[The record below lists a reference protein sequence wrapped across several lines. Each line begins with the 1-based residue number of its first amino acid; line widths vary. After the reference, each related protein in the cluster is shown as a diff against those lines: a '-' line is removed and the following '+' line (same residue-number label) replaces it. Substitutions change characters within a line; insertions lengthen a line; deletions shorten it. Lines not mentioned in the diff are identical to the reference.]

1 MFTFYS
7 KIATGIPP
15 NYCYNISYFGKNVR
29 IISMIK
35 KDFIQPLNPIV
46 TNLAPDGLLDFQLA
60 VRDIPDLVR
69 LTFGEPGFNV
79 DDAIKARIIQSVQED
94 NSHYADSQGERDL
107 RNAAVAYFNKKYD
120 LNYSGEDNIIVTIG
134 VSEAIN
140 VVFLTLLND
149 NEGVIVP
156 EPAYPPYFASLDLAH
171 GKKVS
176 INTRPTDF
184 KLTPDQVD
192 EAMEKAKVPVKAIL
206 FNYPSNPT
214 GATYTSEQLSALA
227 DVLRGTDIT
236 VIADEIYSELV
247 YDGQHTS
254 ISQYLPDQTLVLNGV
269 SKSHAMTGYRIGF
282 VVGPTKLIS
291 AVGLIHQ
298 FAVTSASNPAMAGA
312 AEALGTEAGRQ
323 DTLAMKAEY
332 AARRDYLVK
341 ALREHGFANPQKAAA
356 FYVFAQIPDGLEQD
370 YVAFS
375 LALAQEGKVA
385 VIPGSAFGIGG
396 AGYIRLSYAASLAD
410 LQTAVARIAA
420 FITD

>member
-1 MFTFYS
+1 MSLNERLTQ
-7 KIATGIPP
+7 
-15 NYCYNISYFGKNVR
+15 
-29 IISMIK
+29 
-35 KDFIQPLNPIV
+35 IQPNAIRAFDAQISDV
-46 TNLAPDGLLDFQLA
+46 A
-60 VRDIPDLVR
+60 DILK
-69 LTFGEPGFNV
+69 LTLGEPDFNV
-79 DDAIKARIIQSVQED
+79 PTHIKQAAIDSILADD
-94 NSHYADSQGERDL
+94 SHYAPAAGTQALREAAVQFLADRYNLQYDADSQ
-107 RNAAVAYFNKKYD
+107 V
-120 LNYSGEDNIIVTIG
+120 IVTLGATEGIYDTITAVVNPGDRVLIPAPNFPLYDPTVVLAGG
-134 VSEAIN
+134 VPTYVDTSA
-140 VVFLTLLND
+140 
-149 NEGVIVP
+149 
-156 EPAYPPYFASLDLAH
+156 
-171 GKKVS
+171 
-176 INTRPTDF
+176 TDF
-184 KLTPDQVD
+184 LLTPDQLQG
-192 EAMEKAKVPVKAIL
+192 AIDTYGDQL
-206 FNYPSNPT
+206 MAVVLNYPSNPT

-254 ISQYLPDQTLVLNGV
+254 IAQYLPDQTLVLNGV

-282 VVGPTKLIS
+282 VVGPTKLIR

-341 ALREHGFANPQKAAA
+341 ALRELGFAIPQPAGA
-356 FYVFAQIPDGLEQD
+356 FYVFAQISDGLEQD
-370 YVAFS
+370 DVAFS

-385 VIPGSAFGIGG
+385 VIPGSAFGIDG

-410 LQTAVARIAA
+410 LQTAVARIAT

>member
-1 MFTFYS
+1 MSLNERLTQ
-7 KIATGIPP
+7 
-15 NYCYNISYFGKNVR
+15 
-29 IISMIK
+29 
-35 KDFIQPLNPIV
+35 IQPNAIRAFDAQISDV
-46 TNLAPDGLLDFQLA
+46 A
-60 VRDIPDLVR
+60 DILK
-69 LTFGEPGFNV
+69 LTLGEPDFNV
-79 DDAIKARIIQSVQED
+79 PTHIKQAAIDSVLADD
-94 NSHYADSQGERDL
+94 SHYAPAAGTQALREAAVQFLTDRYNLQYDADSQ
-107 RNAAVAYFNKKYD
+107 V
-120 LNYSGEDNIIVTIG
+120 IVTLGATEGIYDTITAVVNPGDRVLIPAPNFPLYDPTVVLAGG
-134 VSEAIN
+134 VPTYVDTSA
-140 VVFLTLLND
+140 
-149 NEGVIVP
+149 
-156 EPAYPPYFASLDLAH
+156 
-171 GKKVS
+171 
-176 INTRPTDF
+176 TDF
-184 KLTPDQVD
+184 LLTPAQLQGAIDTYGDQLV
-192 EAMEKAKVPVKAIL
+192 AVVL
-206 FNYPSNPT
+206 NYPSNPT

-227 DVLRGTDIT
+227 DVLRGTDVT

-254 ISQYLPDQTLVLNGV
+254 IAQYLPDQTLVLNGV

-282 VVGPTKLIS
+282 VVGPTELIR

-341 ALREHGFANPQKAAA
+341 ALRELGFAIPQPAGA
-356 FYVFAQIPDGLEQD
+356 FYVFAQIPDGLVQD
-370 YVAFS
+370 DVAFS

>member
-1 MFTFYS
+1 MSLNERLTQ
-7 KIATGIPP
+7 
-15 NYCYNISYFGKNVR
+15 
-29 IISMIK
+29 
-35 KDFIQPLNPIV
+35 IQPNAIRAFDAQISDV
-46 TNLAPDGLLDFQLA
+46 A
-60 VRDIPDLVR
+60 DILK
-69 LTFGEPGFNV
+69 LTLGEPDFNV
-79 DDAIKARIIQSVQED
+79 PTHIKQAAIDSILADD
-94 NSHYADSQGERDL
+94 SHYAPAAGTQALREAAVQFLADRYNLQYDADSQ
-107 RNAAVAYFNKKYD
+107 V
-120 LNYSGEDNIIVTIG
+120 IVTLGATEGIYDTITAVVNPGDRVLIPAPNFPLYDPTVVLAGG
-134 VSEAIN
+134 VPTYVDTSA
-140 VVFLTLLND
+140 
-149 NEGVIVP
+149 
-156 EPAYPPYFASLDLAH
+156 
-171 GKKVS
+171 
-176 INTRPTDF
+176 TDF
-184 KLTPDQVD
+184 LLTPDQLQG
-192 EAMEKAKVPVKAIL
+192 AIDTYGDQL
-206 FNYPSNPT
+206 MAVVLNYPSNPT

-254 ISQYLPDQTLVLNGV
+254 IAQYLPDQTLVLNGV

-341 ALREHGFANPQKAAA
+341 ALRELGFAIPQPAGA

-370 YVAFS
+370 DVAFS

-410 LQTAVARIAA
+410 LQTAVARIAT

>member
-1 MFTFYS
+1 MSLNERLTQ
-7 KIATGIPP
+7 
-15 NYCYNISYFGKNVR
+15 
-29 IISMIK
+29 
-35 KDFIQPLNPIV
+35 IQPNAIRAFDAQISDV
-46 TNLAPDGLLDFQLA
+46 A
-60 VRDIPDLVR
+60 DILK
-69 LTFGEPGFNV
+69 LTLGEPDFNV
-79 DDAIKARIIQSVQED
+79 PTHIKQAAIDSILADD
-94 NSHYADSQGERDL
+94 SHYAPAAGTQALREAAVQFLADRYNLQYDADSQ
-107 RNAAVAYFNKKYD
+107 V
-120 LNYSGEDNIIVTIG
+120 IVTLGATEGIYDTITAVVNPGDRVLIPAPNFPLYDPTVVLAGG
-134 VSEAIN
+134 VPTYVDTSA
-140 VVFLTLLND
+140 
-149 NEGVIVP
+149 
-156 EPAYPPYFASLDLAH
+156 
-171 GKKVS
+171 
-176 INTRPTDF
+176 TDF
-184 KLTPDQVD
+184 LLTPDQLQG
-192 EAMEKAKVPVKAIL
+192 AIDTYGDQL
-206 FNYPSNPT
+206 MAVVLNYPSNPT

-254 ISQYLPDQTLVLNGV
+254 IAQYLPDQTLVLNGV

-282 VVGPTKLIS
+282 VVGPTKLIR

-341 ALREHGFANPQKAAA
+341 ALRELGFAIPQPAGA

-370 YVAFS
+370 DVAFS

>member
-1 MFTFYS
+1 MSLNERLTQ
-7 KIATGIPP
+7 
-15 NYCYNISYFGKNVR
+15 
-29 IISMIK
+29 
-35 KDFIQPLNPIV
+35 IQPNAIRAFDAQISDV
-46 TNLAPDGLLDFQLA
+46 A
-60 VRDIPDLVR
+60 DILK
-69 LTFGEPGFNV
+69 LTLGEPDFNV
-79 DDAIKARIIQSVQED
+79 PTHIKQAAIDSILADD
-94 NSHYADSQGERDL
+94 SHYAPAAGTQTLREAAVHFLADRYNLQYDADSQ
-107 RNAAVAYFNKKYD
+107 V
-120 LNYSGEDNIIVTIG
+120 IVTLGATEGIYDTITAVVNPGDRVLIPAPNFPLYDPTVVLAGG
-134 VSEAIN
+134 VPTYVDTSA
-140 VVFLTLLND
+140 
-149 NEGVIVP
+149 
-156 EPAYPPYFASLDLAH
+156 
-171 GKKVS
+171 
-176 INTRPTDF
+176 TDF
-184 KLTPDQVD
+184 LLTPDQLQG
-192 EAMEKAKVPVKAIL
+192 AIDTYGDQL
-206 FNYPSNPT
+206 VAVVLNYPSNPT

-254 ISQYLPDQTLVLNGV
+254 IAQYLPDQTLVLNGV

-332 AARRDYLVK
+332 SARRDYLVK
-341 ALREHGFANPQKAAA
+341 ALRELGFAIPQPAGA
-356 FYVFAQIPDGLEQD
+356 FYVFAQIPDGLDQD
-370 YVAFS
+370 DGAFS

>member
-1 MFTFYS
+1 MSLNERLTQ
-7 KIATGIPP
+7 
-15 NYCYNISYFGKNVR
+15 
-29 IISMIK
+29 
-35 KDFIQPLNPIV
+35 IQPNAIRAFDAQISDV
-46 TNLAPDGLLDFQLA
+46 A
-60 VRDIPDLVR
+60 DILK
-69 LTFGEPGFNV
+69 LTLGEPDFNV
-79 DDAIKARIIQSVQED
+79 PTHIKQAAIDSILADD
-94 NSHYADSQGERDL
+94 SHYAPAAGTQALREAAVQFLADRYNLQYDADSQ
-107 RNAAVAYFNKKYD
+107 V
-120 LNYSGEDNIIVTIG
+120 IVTLGATEGIYDTITAVVNPGDRVLIPAPNFPLYDPTVVLAGG
-134 VSEAIN
+134 VPTYVDTSA
-140 VVFLTLLND
+140 
-149 NEGVIVP
+149 
-156 EPAYPPYFASLDLAH
+156 
-171 GKKVS
+171 
-176 INTRPTDF
+176 TDF
-184 KLTPDQVD
+184 LLTPDQLQG
-192 EAMEKAKVPVKAIL
+192 AIDTYGDQL
-206 FNYPSNPT
+206 MAVVLNYPLNPT

-254 ISQYLPDQTLVLNGV
+254 IAQYLPDQTLVLNGV

-282 VVGPTKLIS
+282 VVGPTKLIR

-341 ALREHGFANPQKAAA
+341 ALRELGFAIPQPAGA

-370 YVAFS
+370 DVAFS

-410 LQTAVARIAA
+410 LQTAVARIAT

>member
-1 MFTFYS
+1 MSLNERLTQ
-7 KIATGIPP
+7 
-15 NYCYNISYFGKNVR
+15 
-29 IISMIK
+29 
-35 KDFIQPLNPIV
+35 IQPNAIRAFDAQISDV
-46 TNLAPDGLLDFQLA
+46 A
-60 VRDIPDLVR
+60 DILK
-69 LTFGEPGFNV
+69 LTLGEPDFNV
-79 DDAIKARIIQSVQED
+79 PTHIKQAAIDSILADD
-94 NSHYADSQGERDL
+94 SHYAPAAGTQALREAAVQFLADRYNLQYDADSQ
-107 RNAAVAYFNKKYD
+107 V
-120 LNYSGEDNIIVTIG
+120 IVTLGATEGIYDTITAVVNPGDRVLIPAPNFPLYDPTVVLAGG
-134 VSEAIN
+134 VPTYVDTSA
-140 VVFLTLLND
+140 
-149 NEGVIVP
+149 
-156 EPAYPPYFASLDLAH
+156 
-171 GKKVS
+171 
-176 INTRPTDF
+176 TDF
-184 KLTPDQVD
+184 LLTPDQLQG
-192 EAMEKAKVPVKAIL
+192 AIDTYGDQL
-206 FNYPSNPT
+206 MAVVLNYPSNPT

-254 ISQYLPDQTLVLNGV
+254 IAQYLPDQTLVLNGV

-282 VVGPTKLIS
+282 AVGPTKLIR

-341 ALREHGFANPQKAAA
+341 ALRELGFAIPQPAGA

-370 YVAFS
+370 DVAFS

-410 LQTAVARIAA
+410 LQTAVARIAT

>member
-1 MFTFYS
+1 MSLNERLTQ
-7 KIATGIPP
+7 
-15 NYCYNISYFGKNVR
+15 
-29 IISMIK
+29 
-35 KDFIQPLNPIV
+35 IQPNAIRAFDAQISDV
-46 TNLAPDGLLDFQLA
+46 A
-60 VRDIPDLVR
+60 DILK
-69 LTFGEPGFNV
+69 LTLGEPDFNV
-79 DDAIKARIIQSVQED
+79 PTHIKQAAIDSILADD
-94 NSHYADSQGERDL
+94 SHYAPAAGTQTLREAAVHFLAGRYNLQYDADSQ
-107 RNAAVAYFNKKYD
+107 V
-120 LNYSGEDNIIVTIG
+120 IVTLGATEGIYDTITAVVNPGDRVLIPAPNFPLYDPTVVLAGG
-134 VSEAIN
+134 VPTYVDTSA
-140 VVFLTLLND
+140 
-149 NEGVIVP
+149 
-156 EPAYPPYFASLDLAH
+156 
-171 GKKVS
+171 
-176 INTRPTDF
+176 TDF
-184 KLTPDQVD
+184 LLTPDQLQG
-192 EAMEKAKVPVKAIL
+192 AIDTYGDQL
-206 FNYPSNPT
+206 VAVVLNYPSNPT

-254 ISQYLPDQTLVLNGV
+254 IAQYLPDQTLVLNGV

-282 VVGPTKLIS
+282 VVGPTKLIR

-341 ALREHGFANPQKAAA
+341 ALRELGFAIPQPAGA
-356 FYVFAQIPDGLEQD
+356 FYVFAQIPDGLDQD
-370 YVAFS
+370 DVAFS

>member
-1 MFTFYS
+1 MSLNERLTQ
-7 KIATGIPP
+7 
-15 NYCYNISYFGKNVR
+15 
-29 IISMIK
+29 
-35 KDFIQPLNPIV
+35 IQPNAIRAFDAQISDV
-46 TNLAPDGLLDFQLA
+46 A
-60 VRDIPDLVR
+60 DILK
-69 LTFGEPGFNV
+69 LTLGEPDFNV
-79 DDAIKARIIQSVQED
+79 PTHIKQAAIDSILADD
-94 NSHYADSQGERDL
+94 SHYAPAAGTQALREAAVQFLADRYNLQYDADSQ
-107 RNAAVAYFNKKYD
+107 V
-120 LNYSGEDNIIVTIG
+120 IVTLGATEGIYDTITAVVNPGDRVLIPAPNFPLYDPTVVLAGG
-134 VSEAIN
+134 VPTYVDTSA
-140 VVFLTLLND
+140 
-149 NEGVIVP
+149 
-156 EPAYPPYFASLDLAH
+156 
-171 GKKVS
+171 
-176 INTRPTDF
+176 TDF
-184 KLTPDQVD
+184 LLTPDQLQG
-192 EAMEKAKVPVKAIL
+192 AIDTYGDQL
-206 FNYPSNPT
+206 MAVVLNYPSNPT

-254 ISQYLPDQTLVLNGV
+254 IAQYLPDQTLVLNGV

-282 VVGPTKLIS
+282 VVGPTKLIR

-341 ALREHGFANPQKAAA
+341 ALRELGFAIPQPAGA

-370 YVAFS
+370 DVAFS

-396 AGYIRLSYAASLAD
+396 AGYIRFSYAASLAD
-410 LQTAVARIAA
+410 LQTAVARIAT

>member
-1 MFTFYS
+1 MSLNERLTQ
-7 KIATGIPP
+7 
-15 NYCYNISYFGKNVR
+15 
-29 IISMIK
+29 
-35 KDFIQPLNPIV
+35 IQPNAIRAFDAQISDV
-46 TNLAPDGLLDFQLA
+46 A
-60 VRDIPDLVR
+60 DILK
-69 LTFGEPGFNV
+69 LTLGEPDFNV
-79 DDAIKARIIQSVQED
+79 PTHIKQAAIDSILAD
-94 NSHYADSQGERDL
+94 NSHYAPAAGTQALREAAVQFLADRYNLQYDADSQ
-107 RNAAVAYFNKKYD
+107 V
-120 LNYSGEDNIIVTIG
+120 IVTLGATEGIYDTITAVVNPGDRVLIPAPNFPLYDPTVVLAGG
-134 VSEAIN
+134 VPTYVDTSA
-140 VVFLTLLND
+140 
-149 NEGVIVP
+149 
-156 EPAYPPYFASLDLAH
+156 
-171 GKKVS
+171 
-176 INTRPTDF
+176 TDF
-184 KLTPDQVD
+184 LLTPDQLQG
-192 EAMEKAKVPVKAIL
+192 AIDTYGDQL
-206 FNYPSNPT
+206 MAVVLNYPSNPT

-254 ISQYLPDQTLVLNGV
+254 IAQYLPDQTLVLNGV

-282 VVGPTKLIS
+282 VVGPTKLIR

-341 ALREHGFANPQKAAA
+341 ALRELGFAIPQPAGA

-370 YVAFS
+370 DVAFS

-385 VIPGSAFGIGG
+385 VIPGSTFGIGG

-410 LQTAVARIAA
+410 LQTAVARIAT

>member
-1 MFTFYS
+1 MSLNERLTQ
-7 KIATGIPP
+7 
-15 NYCYNISYFGKNVR
+15 
-29 IISMIK
+29 
-35 KDFIQPLNPIV
+35 IQPNAIRAFDAQISDV
-46 TNLAPDGLLDFQLA
+46 A
-60 VRDIPDLVR
+60 DILK
-69 LTFGEPGFNV
+69 LTLGEPDFNV
-79 DDAIKARIIQSVQED
+79 PPHIKQAAIDSILADD
-94 NSHYADSQGERDL
+94 SHYAPAAGTQALREAAVHFLADRYNLQYDADSQ
-107 RNAAVAYFNKKYD
+107 V
-120 LNYSGEDNIIVTIG
+120 IVTLGATEGIYDTITAVVNPGDRVLIPAPNFPLYDPTVVLAGG
-134 VSEAIN
+134 VPTYVDTSA
-140 VVFLTLLND
+140 
-149 NEGVIVP
+149 
-156 EPAYPPYFASLDLAH
+156 
-171 GKKVS
+171 
-176 INTRPTDF
+176 TDF
-184 KLTPDQVD
+184 LLTPDQLQG
-192 EAMEKAKVPVKAIL
+192 AIDTYGDQL
-206 FNYPSNPT
+206 VAVVLNYPSNPT

-254 ISQYLPDQTLVLNGV
+254 IAQYLPDQTLVLNGV

-282 VVGPTKLIS
+282 VVGPTKLIR

-341 ALREHGFANPQKAAA
+341 ALRELGFAIPQPAGA

-370 YVAFS
+370 DVAFS

>member
-1 MFTFYS
+1 MSLNERLTQ
-7 KIATGIPP
+7 
-15 NYCYNISYFGKNVR
+15 
-29 IISMIK
+29 
-35 KDFIQPLNPIV
+35 IQPNAIRAFDAQISDV
-46 TNLAPDGLLDFQLA
+46 A
-60 VRDIPDLVR
+60 DILK
-69 LTFGEPGFNV
+69 LTLGEPDFNV
-79 DDAIKARIIQSVQED
+79 PTHIKQAAIDSILSDD
-94 NSHYADSQGERDL
+94 SHYAPAAGTQALREAAVQFLADRYNLQYDADSQ
-107 RNAAVAYFNKKYD
+107 V
-120 LNYSGEDNIIVTIG
+120 IVTLGATEGIYDTITAVVNPGDRVLIPAPNFPLYDPTVVLAGG
-134 VSEAIN
+134 VPTYVDTSA
-140 VVFLTLLND
+140 
-149 NEGVIVP
+149 
-156 EPAYPPYFASLDLAH
+156 
-171 GKKVS
+171 
-176 INTRPTDF
+176 TDF
-184 KLTPDQVD
+184 LLTPDQLQG
-192 EAMEKAKVPVKAIL
+192 AIDTYGDQL
-206 FNYPSNPT
+206 MAVVLNYPSNPT

-254 ISQYLPDQTLVLNGV
+254 IAQYLPDQTLVLNGV

-282 VVGPTKLIS
+282 VVGPTKLIR

-341 ALREHGFANPQKAAA
+341 ALRELGFAIPQPAGA

-370 YVAFS
+370 DVAFS

-410 LQTAVARIAA
+410 LQTAVARIAT

>member
-1 MFTFYS
+1 MSLNERLTQ
-7 KIATGIPP
+7 
-15 NYCYNISYFGKNVR
+15 
-29 IISMIK
+29 
-35 KDFIQPLNPIV
+35 IQPNVIRAFDAQISDV
-46 TNLAPDGLLDFQLA
+46 A
-60 VRDIPDLVR
+60 DILK
-69 LTFGEPGFNV
+69 LTLGEPDFNV
-79 DDAIKARIIQSVQED
+79 PTHIKQAAIDSILADD
-94 NSHYADSQGERDL
+94 SHYAPAAGTQALREAAVQFLADRYNLQYDADSQ
-107 RNAAVAYFNKKYD
+107 V
-120 LNYSGEDNIIVTIG
+120 IVTLGATEGIYDTITAVVNPGDRVLIPAPNFPLYDPTVVLAGG
-134 VSEAIN
+134 VPTYVDTSA
-140 VVFLTLLND
+140 
-149 NEGVIVP
+149 
-156 EPAYPPYFASLDLAH
+156 
-171 GKKVS
+171 
-176 INTRPTDF
+176 TDF
-184 KLTPDQVD
+184 LLTPDQLQG
-192 EAMEKAKVPVKAIL
+192 AIDTYGDQL
-206 FNYPSNPT
+206 MAVVLNYPSNPT

-254 ISQYLPDQTLVLNGV
+254 IAQYLPDQTLVLNGV

-282 VVGPTKLIS
+282 VVGPTKLIR

-341 ALREHGFANPQKAAA
+341 ALRELGFAIPQPAGA

-370 YVAFS
+370 DVAFS

-410 LQTAVARIAA
+410 LQTAVARIAT

>member
-1 MFTFYS
+1 MSLNERLTQ
-7 KIATGIPP
+7 
-15 NYCYNISYFGKNVR
+15 
-29 IISMIK
+29 
-35 KDFIQPLNPIV
+35 IQPNAIRAFDAQISDV
-46 TNLAPDGLLDFQLA
+46 A
-60 VRDIPDLVR
+60 DILK
-69 LTFGEPGFNV
+69 LTLGEPDFNV
-79 DDAIKARIIQSVQED
+79 PTHIKQAAIDSILADD
-94 NSHYADSQGERDL
+94 SHYAPAAGTQALREAAVQFLVDRYNLQYDADSQ
-107 RNAAVAYFNKKYD
+107 V
-120 LNYSGEDNIIVTIG
+120 IVTLGATEGIYDTITAVVNPGDRVLIPAPNFPLYDPTVVLAGG
-134 VSEAIN
+134 VPTYVDTSA
-140 VVFLTLLND
+140 
-149 NEGVIVP
+149 
-156 EPAYPPYFASLDLAH
+156 
-171 GKKVS
+171 
-176 INTRPTDF
+176 TDF
-184 KLTPDQVD
+184 LLTPDQLQG
-192 EAMEKAKVPVKAIL
+192 AIDTYGDQL
-206 FNYPSNPT
+206 MAVVLNYPSNPT

-254 ISQYLPDQTLVLNGV
+254 IAQYLPDQTLVLNGV

-282 VVGPTKLIS
+282 VVGPTKLIR

-341 ALREHGFANPQKAAA
+341 ALRELGFAIPQPAGA

-370 YVAFS
+370 DVAFS

-410 LQTAVARIAA
+410 LQTAVARIAT

>member
-1 MFTFYS
+1 MSLNERLTQ
-7 KIATGIPP
+7 
-15 NYCYNISYFGKNVR
+15 
-29 IISMIK
+29 
-35 KDFIQPLNPIV
+35 IQPNAIRAFDAQISDV
-46 TNLAPDGLLDFQLA
+46 A
-60 VRDIPDLVR
+60 DILK
-69 LTFGEPGFNV
+69 LTLGEPDFNV
-79 DDAIKARIIQSVQED
+79 PTHIKQAAIDSILADD
-94 NSHYADSQGERDL
+94 SHYAPAAGTQALREAAVQFLADRYNLQYDADSQ
-107 RNAAVAYFNKKYD
+107 V
-120 LNYSGEDNIIVTIG
+120 IVTLGATEGIYDTITAVVNPGDRVLIPAPNFPLYDPTVVLAGG
-134 VSEAIN
+134 VPTYVDTSA
-140 VVFLTLLND
+140 
-149 NEGVIVP
+149 
-156 EPAYPPYFASLDLAH
+156 
-171 GKKVS
+171 
-176 INTRPTDF
+176 TDF
-184 KLTPDQVD
+184 LLTPDQLQG
-192 EAMEKAKVPVKAIL
+192 AIDTYGDQL
-206 FNYPSNPT
+206 MAVVLNYPSNPT

-254 ISQYLPDQTLVLNGV
+254 IAQYLPDQTLVLNGV

-323 DTLAMKAEY
+323 DTLTMKAEY

-341 ALREHGFANPQKAAA
+341 ALRELGFAIPQPAGA
-356 FYVFAQIPDGLEQD
+356 FYVFAQISDGLEQD
-370 YVAFS
+370 DVAFS

-385 VIPGSAFGIGG
+385 VIPGSAFGIDG

-410 LQTAVARIAA
+410 LQTAVARIAT

>member
-1 MFTFYS
+1 MSLNERLTQ
-7 KIATGIPP
+7 
-15 NYCYNISYFGKNVR
+15 
-29 IISMIK
+29 
-35 KDFIQPLNPIV
+35 IQPNAIRAFDAQISDV
-46 TNLAPDGLLDFQLA
+46 A
-60 VRDIPDLVR
+60 DILK
-69 LTFGEPGFNV
+69 LTLGEPDFNV
-79 DDAIKARIIQSVQED
+79 PTHIKQAAIDSILADD
-94 NSHYADSQGERDL
+94 SHYAPAAGTQALREAAVQFLTDRYNLQYDADSQ
-107 RNAAVAYFNKKYD
+107 V
-120 LNYSGEDNIIVTIG
+120 IVTLGATEGIYDTITAVVNPGDRVLIPAPNFPLYDPTVVLAGG
-134 VSEAIN
+134 VPTYVDTSA
-140 VVFLTLLND
+140 
-149 NEGVIVP
+149 
-156 EPAYPPYFASLDLAH
+156 
-171 GKKVS
+171 
-176 INTRPTDF
+176 TDF
-184 KLTPDQVD
+184 LLTPAQLQGAIDTYGDQLV
-192 EAMEKAKVPVKAIL
+192 AVVL
-206 FNYPSNPT
+206 NYPSNPT

-227 DVLRGTDIT
+227 DVLRGTDVT

-254 ISQYLPDQTLVLNGV
+254 IAQYLPDQTLVLNGV

-282 VVGPTKLIS
+282 VVGPTELIR

-341 ALREHGFANPQKAAA
+341 ALRELGFAIPQPAGA
-356 FYVFAQIPDGLEQD
+356 FYVFAQIPDGLVQD
-370 YVAFS
+370 DVAFS

>member
-1 MFTFYS
+1 MSLNERLTQ
-7 KIATGIPP
+7 
-15 NYCYNISYFGKNVR
+15 
-29 IISMIK
+29 
-35 KDFIQPLNPIV
+35 IQPNAIRAFDAQISDV
-46 TNLAPDGLLDFQLA
+46 A
-60 VRDIPDLVR
+60 DILK
-69 LTFGEPGFNV
+69 LTLGEPDFNV
-79 DDAIKARIIQSVQED
+79 PTHIKQAAIDSILADD
-94 NSHYADSQGERDL
+94 SHYAPAAGTQALREAAVQFLADRYNLQYDADSQ
-107 RNAAVAYFNKKYD
+107 V
-120 LNYSGEDNIIVTIG
+120 IVTLGATEGIYDTITAVVNPGDRVLIPAPNFPLYDPTVVLAGG
-134 VSEAIN
+134 VPTYVDTSA
-140 VVFLTLLND
+140 
-149 NEGVIVP
+149 
-156 EPAYPPYFASLDLAH
+156 
-171 GKKVS
+171 
-176 INTRPTDF
+176 TDF
-184 KLTPDQVD
+184 LLTPDQLQG
-192 EAMEKAKVPVKAIL
+192 AIDTYGDQL
-206 FNYPSNPT
+206 MAVVLNYPSNPT

-254 ISQYLPDQTLVLNGV
+254 IAQYLPDQTLVLNGV

-282 VVGPTKLIS
+282 VVGPTKLIR

-341 ALREHGFANPQKAAA
+341 ALRELGFAIPQPAGA
-356 FYVFAQIPDGLEQD
+356 FYVFAQIPDELEQD
-370 YVAFS
+370 DVAFS

-410 LQTAVARIAA
+410 LQTAVARIAT

>member
-1 MFTFYS
+1 MSLNERLTQ
-7 KIATGIPP
+7 
-15 NYCYNISYFGKNVR
+15 
-29 IISMIK
+29 
-35 KDFIQPLNPIV
+35 IQPNAIRAFDAQISDV
-46 TNLAPDGLLDFQLA
+46 A
-60 VRDIPDLVR
+60 DILK
-69 LTFGEPGFNV
+69 LTLGEPDFNV
-79 DDAIKARIIQSVQED
+79 PTHIKQAAIDSILADD
-94 NSHYADSQGERDL
+94 SHYAPAAGTQALREAAVQFLADRYNLQYDADSQ
-107 RNAAVAYFNKKYD
+107 V
-120 LNYSGEDNIIVTIG
+120 IVTLGATEGIYDTITAVVNPGDRVLIPAPNFPLYDPTVVLAGG
-134 VSEAIN
+134 VPTY
-140 VVFLTLLND
+140 VDTL
-149 NEGVIVP
+149 
-156 EPAYPPYFASLDLAH
+156 A
-171 GKKVS
+171 
-176 INTRPTDF
+176 TDF
-184 KLTPDQVD
+184 LLTPDQLQG
-192 EAMEKAKVPVKAIL
+192 AIDTYGDQL
-206 FNYPSNPT
+206 MAVVLNYPSNPT

-254 ISQYLPDQTLVLNGV
+254 IAQYLPDQTLVLNGV

-282 VVGPTKLIS
+282 VVGPTKLIR

-341 ALREHGFANPQKAAA
+341 ALRELGFAIPQPAGA

-370 YVAFS
+370 DVAFS

-410 LQTAVARIAA
+410 LQTAVARIAT

>member
-1 MFTFYS
+1 MSLNERLTQ
-7 KIATGIPP
+7 
-15 NYCYNISYFGKNVR
+15 
-29 IISMIK
+29 
-35 KDFIQPLNPIV
+35 IQPNAIRAFDAQISDV
-46 TNLAPDGLLDFQLA
+46 A
-60 VRDIPDLVR
+60 DILK
-69 LTFGEPGFNV
+69 LTLGEPDFNV
-79 DDAIKARIIQSVQED
+79 PTHIKQAAIDSILADD
-94 NSHYADSQGERDL
+94 SHYAPAAGTQALREAAVQFLADRYNLQYDADSQ
-107 RNAAVAYFNKKYD
+107 V
-120 LNYSGEDNIIVTIG
+120 IVTLGATEGIYDTITAVVNPGDRVLIPAPNFPLYDPTVVLAGG
-134 VSEAIN
+134 VPTYVDTSA
-140 VVFLTLLND
+140 
-149 NEGVIVP
+149 
-156 EPAYPPYFASLDLAH
+156 
-171 GKKVS
+171 
-176 INTRPTDF
+176 TDF
-184 KLTPDQVD
+184 LLTPDQLQG
-192 EAMEKAKVPVKAIL
+192 AIDTYGDQL
-206 FNYPSNPT
+206 VAVVLNYPSNPT

-254 ISQYLPDQTLVLNGV
+254 IAQYLPDQTLVLNGV

-341 ALREHGFANPQKAAA
+341 ALRELGFAIPQPAGA

-370 YVAFS
+370 DVAFS

>member
-1 MFTFYS
+1 MSLNERLTQ
-7 KIATGIPP
+7 
-15 NYCYNISYFGKNVR
+15 
-29 IISMIK
+29 
-35 KDFIQPLNPIV
+35 IQPNAIRAFDAQISDV
-46 TNLAPDGLLDFQLA
+46 A
-60 VRDIPDLVR
+60 DILK
-69 LTFGEPGFNV
+69 LTLGEPDFNV
-79 DDAIKARIIQSVQED
+79 PTHIKQAAIDSILADD
-94 NSHYADSQGERDL
+94 SHYAPAAGTQALREAAVQFLADRYNLQYDADSQ
-107 RNAAVAYFNKKYD
+107 V
-120 LNYSGEDNIIVTIG
+120 IVTLGATEGIYDTITAVLNPGDRVLIPAPNFPLYDPTVVLAGG
-134 VSEAIN
+134 VPTYVDTSA
-140 VVFLTLLND
+140 
-149 NEGVIVP
+149 
-156 EPAYPPYFASLDLAH
+156 
-171 GKKVS
+171 
-176 INTRPTDF
+176 TDF
-184 KLTPDQVD
+184 LLTPDQLQG
-192 EAMEKAKVPVKAIL
+192 AIDTYGDQL
-206 FNYPSNPT
+206 MAVVLNYPSNPT

-254 ISQYLPDQTLVLNGV
+254 IAQYLPDQTLVLNGV

-282 VVGPTKLIS
+282 VVGPTKLIR

-341 ALREHGFANPQKAAA
+341 ALRELGFAIPQPAGA

-370 YVAFS
+370 DVAFS

-410 LQTAVARIAA
+410 LQTAVARIAT

>member
-1 MFTFYS
+1 MSLNERLTQ
-7 KIATGIPP
+7 
-15 NYCYNISYFGKNVR
+15 
-29 IISMIK
+29 
-35 KDFIQPLNPIV
+35 IQPNAIRAFDAQISDV
-46 TNLAPDGLLDFQLA
+46 A
-60 VRDIPDLVR
+60 DILK
-69 LTFGEPGFNV
+69 LTLGEPDFNV
-79 DDAIKARIIQSVQED
+79 PTHIKQAAIDSILADD
-94 NSHYADSQGERDL
+94 SHYAPAAGTQALREAAVQFLADRYNLQYDADSQ
-107 RNAAVAYFNKKYD
+107 V
-120 LNYSGEDNIIVTIG
+120 IVTLGATEGIYDTITAVVNPGDRVLIPAPNFPLYDPTVVLAGG
-134 VSEAIN
+134 VPTYVDTSA
-140 VVFLTLLND
+140 
-149 NEGVIVP
+149 
-156 EPAYPPYFASLDLAH
+156 
-171 GKKVS
+171 
-176 INTRPTDF
+176 TDF
-184 KLTPDQVD
+184 LLTPDQLQG
-192 EAMEKAKVPVKAIL
+192 AIDTYGDQL
-206 FNYPSNPT
+206 VAVVLNYPSNPT

-254 ISQYLPDQTLVLNGV
+254 IAQYLPDQTLVLNGV

-282 VVGPTKLIS
+282 VVGPTELIR

-341 ALREHGFANPQKAAA
+341 ALRELGFAIPQPAGA
-356 FYVFAQIPDGLEQD
+356 FYVFAQIPDELEQD
-370 YVAFS
+370 DVAFS

>member
-1 MFTFYS
+1 MSLNERLTQ
-7 KIATGIPP
+7 
-15 NYCYNISYFGKNVR
+15 
-29 IISMIK
+29 
-35 KDFIQPLNPIV
+35 IQPNAIRAFDAQISDV
-46 TNLAPDGLLDFQLA
+46 A
-60 VRDIPDLVR
+60 DILK
-69 LTFGEPGFNV
+69 LTLGEPDFNV
-79 DDAIKARIIQSVQED
+79 PTHIKQAAIDSILADD
-94 NSHYADSQGERDL
+94 SHYAPAAGTQALREAAVQFLADRYNLQYDADSQ
-107 RNAAVAYFNKKYD
+107 V
-120 LNYSGEDNIIVTIG
+120 IVTLGATEGIYDTITAVVNPGDRVLIPAPNFPLYDPTVVLAGG
-134 VSEAIN
+134 VPTYVDTSA
-140 VVFLTLLND
+140 
-149 NEGVIVP
+149 
-156 EPAYPPYFASLDLAH
+156 
-171 GKKVS
+171 
-176 INTRPTDF
+176 TDF
-184 KLTPDQVD
+184 LLTPDQLQG
-192 EAMEKAKVPVKAIL
+192 AIDTYGDQL
-206 FNYPSNPT
+206 MAVVLNYPSNPT
-214 GATYTSEQLSALA
+214 GATYTSEQLPALA

-254 ISQYLPDQTLVLNGV
+254 IAQYLPDQTLVLNGV

-282 VVGPTKLIS
+282 VVGPTKLIR

-341 ALREHGFANPQKAAA
+341 ALRELGFAIPQPAGA

-370 YVAFS
+370 DVAFS

-410 LQTAVARIAA
+410 LQTAVARIAT

>member
-1 MFTFYS
+1 MSLNERLTQ
-7 KIATGIPP
+7 
-15 NYCYNISYFGKNVR
+15 
-29 IISMIK
+29 
-35 KDFIQPLNPIV
+35 IQPNAIRAFDAQISDV
-46 TNLAPDGLLDFQLA
+46 A
-60 VRDIPDLVR
+60 DILK
-69 LTFGEPGFNV
+69 LTLGEPDFNV
-79 DDAIKARIIQSVQED
+79 PTHIKQAAIDSILVDD
-94 NSHYADSQGERDL
+94 SHYAPAAGTQALREAAVHFLDDRYNLQYDADSQ
-107 RNAAVAYFNKKYD
+107 V
-120 LNYSGEDNIIVTIG
+120 IVTLGATEGIYDTITAVVNPGDRVLVPAPNFPLYDPTVVLAGG
-134 VSEAIN
+134 VPTYVDTSA
-140 VVFLTLLND
+140 
-149 NEGVIVP
+149 
-156 EPAYPPYFASLDLAH
+156 
-171 GKKVS
+171 
-176 INTRPTDF
+176 TDF
-184 KLTPDQVD
+184 LLTPDQLRG
-192 EAMEKAKVPVKAIL
+192 AIDTYGDQL
-206 FNYPSNPT
+206 VAVVLNYPSNPT

-254 ISQYLPDQTLVLNGV
+254 IAQYLPDQTLVLNGV

-282 VVGPTKLIS
+282 VVGPTKLIR

-341 ALREHGFANPQKAAA
+341 ALRELGFAIPQPAGA

-370 YVAFS
+370 DVAFS

>member
-1 MFTFYS
+1 MSLNERLTQ
-7 KIATGIPP
+7 
-15 NYCYNISYFGKNVR
+15 
-29 IISMIK
+29 
-35 KDFIQPLNPIV
+35 IQPNAIRAFDAQISDV
-46 TNLAPDGLLDFQLA
+46 A
-60 VRDIPDLVR
+60 DILK
-69 LTFGEPGFNV
+69 LTLGEPDFNV
-79 DDAIKARIIQSVQED
+79 PTHIKQAAIDSILADD
-94 NSHYADSQGERDL
+94 SHYAPAAGTQALREAAVQFLADRYNLQYDADSQ
-107 RNAAVAYFNKKYD
+107 V
-120 LNYSGEDNIIVTIG
+120 IVTLGATEGIYDTITAVVNPGDRVLIPAPNFPLYDPTVVLAGG
-134 VSEAIN
+134 VPTYVDTSA
-140 VVFLTLLND
+140 
-149 NEGVIVP
+149 
-156 EPAYPPYFASLDLAH
+156 
-171 GKKVS
+171 
-176 INTRPTDF
+176 TDF
-184 KLTPDQVD
+184 LLTPDQLQG
-192 EAMEKAKVPVKAIL
+192 AIDTYGDQL
-206 FNYPSNPT
+206 VAVVLNYPSNPT

-254 ISQYLPDQTLVLNGV
+254 IAQYLPDQTLVLNGV

-282 VVGPTKLIS
+282 VVGPTKLIR

-332 AARRDYLVK
+332 AARCDYLVK
-341 ALREHGFANPQKAAA
+341 ALRELGFAIPQPAGA

-370 YVAFS
+370 DVAFS

>member
-1 MFTFYS
+1 MSLNERLTQ
-7 KIATGIPP
+7 
-15 NYCYNISYFGKNVR
+15 
-29 IISMIK
+29 
-35 KDFIQPLNPIV
+35 IQPNAIRAFDAQISDV
-46 TNLAPDGLLDFQLA
+46 A
-60 VRDIPDLVR
+60 DILK
-69 LTFGEPGFNV
+69 LTLGEPDFNV
-79 DDAIKARIIQSVQED
+79 PTHIKQAAIVSILADD
-94 NSHYADSQGERDL
+94 SHHAPAAGTQALREAAVHFLGDRYILQYDADSQ
-107 RNAAVAYFNKKYD
+107 V
-120 LNYSGEDNIIVTIG
+120 IVTLGATEGIYDTITAVVNPGDRVLIPAPNFPLYDPTVVLAGG
-134 VSEAIN
+134 VPTYVDTSA
-140 VVFLTLLND
+140 
-149 NEGVIVP
+149 
-156 EPAYPPYFASLDLAH
+156 
-171 GKKVS
+171 
-176 INTRPTDF
+176 TDF
-184 KLTPDQVD
+184 LLTPDQLRG
-192 EAMEKAKVPVKAIL
+192 AIDTYGDQL
-206 FNYPSNPT
+206 VAVVLNYPSNPT

-254 ISQYLPDQTLVLNGV
+254 IAQYLPDQTLVLNGV

-282 VVGPTKLIS
+282 VVGPTKLIR

-341 ALREHGFANPQKAAA
+341 ALRELGFAIPQPAGA
-356 FYVFAQIPDGLEQD
+356 FYVFAQIPDELEQD
-370 YVAFS
+370 DVAFS

-396 AGYIRLSYAASLAD
+396 AGYIRVSYAASLAD

>member
-1 MFTFYS
+1 MSLNERLTQ
-7 KIATGIPP
+7 
-15 NYCYNISYFGKNVR
+15 
-29 IISMIK
+29 
-35 KDFIQPLNPIV
+35 IQPNAIRAFDAQISDV
-46 TNLAPDGLLDFQLA
+46 A
-60 VRDIPDLVR
+60 DILK
-69 LTFGEPGFNV
+69 LTLGEPDFNV
-79 DDAIKARIIQSVQED
+79 PTHIKQAAIDSILADD
-94 NSHYADSQGERDL
+94 SHYARAAGTQALREAAVQFLADRYNLQYDADSQ
-107 RNAAVAYFNKKYD
+107 V
-120 LNYSGEDNIIVTIG
+120 IVTLGATEGIYDTITAVVNPGDRVLIPAPNFPLYDPTVVLAGG
-134 VSEAIN
+134 VPTYVDTSA
-140 VVFLTLLND
+140 
-149 NEGVIVP
+149 
-156 EPAYPPYFASLDLAH
+156 
-171 GKKVS
+171 
-176 INTRPTDF
+176 TDF
-184 KLTPDQVD
+184 LLTPDQLQG
-192 EAMEKAKVPVKAIL
+192 AIDTYGDQL
-206 FNYPSNPT
+206 MAVVLNYPSNPT

-254 ISQYLPDQTLVLNGV
+254 IAQYLPDQTLVLNGV

-282 VVGPTKLIS
+282 VVGPTKLIR

-341 ALREHGFANPQKAAA
+341 ALRELGFAIPQPAGA

-370 YVAFS
+370 DVAFS

-410 LQTAVARIAA
+410 LQTAVARIAT

>member
-1 MFTFYS
+1 MHFL
-7 KIATGIPP
+7 ADR
-15 NYCYNISYFGKNVR
+15 YNLQY
-29 IISMIK
+29 
-35 KDFIQPLNPIV
+35 D
-46 TNLAPDGLLDFQLA
+46 
-60 VRDIPDLVR
+60 
-69 LTFGEPGFNV
+69 
-79 DDAIKARIIQSVQED
+79 
-94 NSHYADSQGERDL
+94 ADSQ
-107 RNAAVAYFNKKYD
+107 V
-120 LNYSGEDNIIVTIG
+120 IVTLGATEGIYDTITAVVNPGDRVLIPAPNFPLYDPTVVLAGG
-134 VSEAIN
+134 VPTYVDTSA
-140 VVFLTLLND
+140 
-149 NEGVIVP
+149 
-156 EPAYPPYFASLDLAH
+156 
-171 GKKVS
+171 
-176 INTRPTDF
+176 TDF
-184 KLTPDQVD
+184 LLTPDQLQG
-192 EAMEKAKVPVKAIL
+192 AIDTYGDQL
-206 FNYPSNPT
+206 VAVVLNYPSNPT

-254 ISQYLPDQTLVLNGV
+254 IAQYLPDQTLVLNGV

-341 ALREHGFANPQKAAA
+341 ALRELGFAIPQPAGA
-356 FYVFAQIPDGLEQD
+356 FYVFAQIPDGLDQD
-370 YVAFS
+370 DVAFS

>member
-1 MFTFYS
+1 MSLNERLTQ
-7 KIATGIPP
+7 
-15 NYCYNISYFGKNVR
+15 
-29 IISMIK
+29 
-35 KDFIQPLNPIV
+35 IQPNAIRAFDAQISDV
-46 TNLAPDGLLDFQLA
+46 A
-60 VRDIPDLVR
+60 DILK
-69 LTFGEPGFNV
+69 LTLGEPDFNV
-79 DDAIKARIIQSVQED
+79 PTHIKQAAIDSILADD
-94 NSHYADSQGERDL
+94 SHYAPAAGTQALREAAVQFLADRYNLQYDADSQ
-107 RNAAVAYFNKKYD
+107 V
-120 LNYSGEDNIIVTIG
+120 IVTLGATEGIYDTITAVVNPGDRVLIPAPNFPLYDPTVVLAGG
-134 VSEAIN
+134 VPTYVDTSA
-140 VVFLTLLND
+140 
-149 NEGVIVP
+149 
-156 EPAYPPYFASLDLAH
+156 
-171 GKKVS
+171 
-176 INTRPTDF
+176 TDF
-184 KLTPDQVD
+184 LLTPDQLQG
-192 EAMEKAKVPVKAIL
+192 AIDTYGDQL
-206 FNYPSNPT
+206 MAVVLNYPSNPT

-254 ISQYLPDQTLVLNGV
+254 IAQYLPDQTLVLNGV

-282 VVGPTKLIS
+282 VVGPTKLIR

-341 ALREHGFANPQKAAA
+341 ALRELGFAIPQPAGA

-370 YVAFS
+370 DVAFS

-410 LQTAVARIAA
+410 LQTAVARIAT